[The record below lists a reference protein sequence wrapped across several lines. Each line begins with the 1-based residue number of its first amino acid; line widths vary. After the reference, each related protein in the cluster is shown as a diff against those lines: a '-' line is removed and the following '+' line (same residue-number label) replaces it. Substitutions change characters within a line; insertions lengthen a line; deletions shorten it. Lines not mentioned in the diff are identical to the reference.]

1 MQKMKARNT
10 DAVKWRFS
18 KRSKKN
24 PAPTASCWSVHLEP
38 TKLAGFYVE
47 SLVMLSFAP
56 TKTGWVVFYHY
67 HRVSDE
73 VVISYFICIYGAHA
87 VIFSR
92 SASLTK
98 RACLH
103 ECPRGFVPWDTT
115 KMKGHHYARRNH
127 HQTETRPRLPP
138 CHCQAGKS
146 NRQLEQDTLGQPL
159 RRRPRRQ
166 L

>member
-73 VVISYFICIYGAHA
+73 VVISYFICISGAHA
-87 VIFSR
+87 VNANEI
-92 SASLTK
+92 
-98 RACLH
+98 
-103 ECPRGFVPWDTT
+103 
-115 KMKGHHYARRNH
+115 RNH
-127 HQTETRPRLPP
+127 HLVT
-138 CHCQAGKS
+138 
-146 NRQLEQDTLGQPL
+146 D
-159 RRRPRRQ
+159 
-166 L
+166 